1 MRVENSV
8 LALAFVLLTLG
19 SANAQV
25 GVEHRDGIQ
34 ALGDRYYTLADEQTE
49 RREHIRERVRA
60 KARAKVETAMKHRRE
75 QRMEERERRLEG
87 Q

>member
-1 MRVENSV
+1 MRVATPV
-8 LALAFVLLTLG
+8 FALSFVLLTFG
-19 SANAQV
+19 SANAQI

-34 ALGDRYYTLADEQTE
+34 ALADRYYTLVDEQTE

-60 KARAKVETAMKHRRE
+60 RAKVKVEAAMKRRRE
-75 QRMEERERRLEG
+75 QRKEEVERRLEG